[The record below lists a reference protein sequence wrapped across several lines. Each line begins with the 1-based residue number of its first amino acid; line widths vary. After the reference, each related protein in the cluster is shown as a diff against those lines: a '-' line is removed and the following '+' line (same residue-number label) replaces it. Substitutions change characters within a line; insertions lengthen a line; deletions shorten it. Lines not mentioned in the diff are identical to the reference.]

1 MIGVI
6 LKVAAYTYGP
16 LLGLFTFGIVT
27 KREVN
32 DRLVP
37 FICIASPII
46 CYILDKFQKD
56 LLGSFEIGLEL
67 LVINGLL
74 TFLGLWMISRKGNAG
89 VHTDQV

>member
-27 KREVN
+27 KRQVN

-56 LLGSFEIGLEL
+56 LLGSFEIGLDL

-74 TFLGLWMISRKGNAG
+74 TFLGLWMISRKGNPG
-89 VHTDQV
+89 IHTDQV